1 MFQSSLFV
9 IEIMIVGTNEK
20 RNSVNVIV
28 VLKNFK

>member
-20 RNSVNVIV
+20 RNSVKTHCR
-28 VLKNFK
+28 LKKF